1 MTPEP
6 PPEPGWVRVPTHPPR
21 ATFVMLVLLVGVY
34 MAQLGAAL
42 VTGEDWV
49 LAWAMRDVSSLSR
62 GELWRLFTA
71 TFVHGAW
78 FHILINAYTVY
89 ILGREVEQIF
99 GPVRFGLIFI
109 LSGFTSAVLGSLLSP
124 LPSLGAGGAI
134 SGLIGA
140 EMSFLFR
147 HRGLL
152 GDRSRRALESLL
164 MFASLIVIA
173 SLFIRLDVWGLLGGL
188 LGGMVLAG
196 LLGPTWTV
204 ITQRPIA
211 PARHPEL
218 KVEDRQP
225 LNRNR
230 WLEIVAFILV
240 LSALLSIGLPPHP

>member
-21 ATFVMLVLLVGVY
+21 ATFVMLVLLVSVY
-34 MAQLGAAL
+34 LAQLGVMLA
-42 VTGEDWV
+42 TGEDWL
-49 LAWAMRDVSSLSR
+49 LAWAMRDVNSLGR
-62 GELWRLFTA
+62 GEVWRLFTA
-71 TFVHGAW
+71 TFVHGTW
-78 FHILINAYTVY
+78 FHILINVYTVY

-99 GPVRFGLIFI
+99 GPIRFGLIFI
-109 LSGFTSAVLGSLLSP
+109 LSGFASAVIGSLISP
-124 LPSLGAGGAI
+124 LPSIGAGGAI

-164 MFASLIVIA
+164 TFASLMVIA

-188 LGGMVLAG
+188 LGGMMLAW
-196 LLGPTWTV
+196 LLGPAWTV
-204 ITQRPIA
+204 IAQRPIA
-211 PARHPEL
+211 PARQPEL

-230 WLEIVAFILV
+230 WLEIVAFVLV
-240 LSALLSIGLPPHP
+240 LSALLSLGLPPQP